1 MRTTIRRMQKTLFIL
16 TALITGCVTYP
27 EVSPYQTTGPIYP
40 PSYNVQPL
48 KDLLRQTQNEA
59 LDLETFVKSM
69 QSQNLINLERSLN
82 AYKYAA
88 KDLYDD
94 IVNTPTASVN
104 YSPWQTQQ

>member
-1 MRTTIRRMQKTLFIL
+1 MRTTTRRMLKALLLL
-16 TALITGCVTYP
+16 TVLTTGCATYT

-48 KDLLRQTQNEA
+48 KDLLRQTQYEA

-69 QSQNLINLERSLN
+69 QSQNLINLERSLH

-88 KDLYDD
+88 KDLYDS

-104 YSPWQTQQ
+104 YSPWQTP